1 MLPQSSA
8 KFTKK
13 MEQTFGRHSD
23 STTFAAM
30 TQKEL
35 LDRLESDLKDAM
47 DIVRSSLS
55 GQSADI
61 LKQRP
66 SPESW
71 NALECFA
78 HLNVF
83 LERYIPV
90 IERAVHLGRARRW
103 SPSGQVNY
111 TIKGRSVIGKTSRSN
126 ARPGKTPKRYNFIHQ
141 PVAPEV
147 VKSFLIN
154 SERLLRNIQAAK
166 EVDLNRPRIGWGP
179 SRFFRLTLGNMLEW
193 LVEHSCRHVI
203 QASKAATRT

>member
-1 MLPQSSA
+1 
-8 KFTKK
+8 
-13 MEQTFGRHSD
+13 MEQTFGSPSD

-35 LDRLESDLKDAM
+35 LDRLESELKDVM

-61 LKQRP
+61 LKQRS
-66 SPESW
+66 SPDSW

-83 LERYIPV
+83 MERYIPS
-90 IERAVHLGRARRW
+90 IERVIHLAKARRW
-103 SPSGQVNY
+103 SPSDHVKY
-111 TIKGRSVIGKTSRSN
+111 TFKGKGVIGKASRSN
-126 ARPGKTPKRYNFIHQ
+126 TRPGKTPKRYNFIHQ
-141 PVAPEV
+141 PVGQEV

-179 SRFFRLTLGNMLEW
+179 SGFFKLTLGNMLEW
-193 LVEHSCRHVI
+193 LVEHSYRHVN
-203 QASKAATRT
+203 QASKAART

>member
-1 MLPQSSA
+1 
-8 KFTKK
+8 
-13 MEQTFGRHSD
+13 
-23 STTFAAM
+23 M

-35 LDRLESDLKDAM
+35 LDRLESDLKDVM
-47 DIVRSSLS
+47 DIVRSALL
-55 GQSADI
+55 GQSADL

-66 SPESW
+66 ASESW

-90 IERAVHLGRARRW
+90 IERAVHLAKARRW
-103 SPSGQVNY
+103 SPSDRVNY
-111 TIKGRSVIGKTSRSN
+111 TMKGKSVIGKTSRSN

-141 PVAPEV
+141 PVSHDV

-179 SRFFRLTLGNMLEW
+179 SGFFKLTLGNMLEW
-193 LVEHSCRHVI
+193 LVEHSHRHVT
-203 QASKAATRT
+203 QASKAART